1 MKELLKL
8 KDAFY
13 CPLFIYFYHFFCSL
27 YAVRKFDVTFQD
39 ENSCYVYLLKMFQVP
54 IIDLEDSFLLRNI
67 RNFTSLAI
75 CICCS
80 KPRLERGER
89 IEKKQTKK
97 RKEKERYPYV
107 CSMIWSGIYLVMYH
121 PSFHV
126 CYFLFRLYMH

>member
-89 IEKKQTKK
+89 IEKKANKEKK
-97 RKEKERYPYV
+97 RKGKISLCLFNDMKWDLFGHV
-107 CSMIWSGIYLVMYH
+107 S
-121 PSFHV
+121 SFFS
-126 CYFLFRLYMH
+126 CLLFSF